1 MNTDLIYVDYEA
13 LEQIAA
19 RFGRQAQEIDQMLQA
34 IRRSKNNLESGGWVG
49 EGADSF
55 FAEMDSDVTPAVERL
70 QHALDEADV
79 TTRRISQ
86 LWRQSDEEAAGP
98 LKPGGGG
105 IGAGMGAIGGGA
117 GGGPPWNVVPAPGEI
132 DGVGIGIGIGIGV
145 GGGGAPGADYTVPED
160 WLAEVTDGLDGGAPP
175 PGDYSVPE
183 DWLAEVTDGVGGEG
197 GGAGAGGATGG
208 SSGGG
213 AAGGAPGAAAAESG
227 GGAATPGS
235 GGGSGGATP
244 ETSIR
249 DPYGSGAGRDFQ
261 RVEAAVTAPESAA
274 GGGFRFQSLS
284 GGGGFSAA
292 AGGGP
297 AAVAPAAGPAPGG
310 EAAAA
315 SGQSGMPFGVALA
328 SPFVALLGKAVKGK
342 IDEE

>member
-34 IRRSKNNLESGGWVG
+34 IRRSKGSLENGGWVG

-70 QHALDEADV
+70 QQALDEADV
-79 TTRRISQ
+79 VTRRISQ

-105 IGAGMGAIGGGA
+105 IGAGMGVIGGGA
-117 GGGPPWNVVPAPGEI
+117 DGSPPWNVVPAPGEI
-132 DGVGIGIGIGIGV
+132 DGVGIGIGIGVGV
-145 GGGGAPGADYTVPED
+145 GGGAPGADYTVPED
-160 WLAEVTDGLDGGAPP
+160 WLAEVTDGLDGGAPA
-175 PGDYSVPE
+175 PGDYAVPE
-183 DWLAEVTDGVGGEG
+183 DWLAEVTEGVGGEG
-197 GGAGAGGATGG
+197 GAAAGGGSSGG

-213 AAGGAPGAAAAESG
+213 AAGGAPGAAAMESG
-227 GGAATPGS
+227 GGAATTGS

-244 ETSIR
+244 EASIR

-261 RVEAAVTAPESAA
+261 RVEAAVTAPGTAA

-292 AGGGP
+292 AGG
-297 AAVAPAAGPAPGG
+297 APAAAAPAASPATGG
-310 EAAAA
+310 ETAA
-315 SGQSGMPFGVALA
+315 SGGSGMPFGVALA